1 MVNLIPL
8 KQLTQKGLNMKTLNV
23 MLTAAALILTAGI
36 AQADVRPDHI
46 PGLLKSGEISSFE
59 KLNQAALDKHPGA
72 TIVDTELDH
81 SYGKLV
87 YEVEL
92 RDSKGIKWDVDLD
105 AKTAEVLQDKQDT

>member
-8 KQLTQKGLNMKTLNV
+8 KEFTLEGLNMKPLNL
-23 MLTAAALILTAGI
+23 MFAAAALTLTAGL

-46 PGLLKSGEISSFE
+46 PGLLKSGEIASFE
-59 KLNQAALDKHPGA
+59 KLNQAALDKHPGS

-92 RDSKGIKWDVDLD
+92 RDAKGIKWDVDLD